1 MFISQPDITQNTDL
15 VNFTV
20 KVNGQEVQRGYRF
33 LRVEVSRGVNRIP
46 SAILVI
52 SDGDPSSQ
60 TFPASSSEVFIP
72 GNEIE
77 IMAGYHSELVRIF
90 KGIIISHGIKI
101 SNIHASQ
108 LVVECRDA
116 AFRLTVGRKTRLF
129 DDSADSDAIAS
140 ILTACNLQNDVAATT
155 DIHEKIVQYNA
166 TDWDFINMR
175 AEMNGM
181 FVFAN
186 DGSVE
191 VKRFDTSLEPVIPV
205 VFGANIIAFEAGIDA
220 RNQFNGVKS
229 QSWDSAGMQIF
240 EMDGT
245 AEGIAT
251 SGNFTPRQLSQVS
264 GLDFLILRHSGQ
276 ITENELK
283 AWSDAIL
290 TRSLLAMN
298 TGKITINGHASLK
311 PGDMISLNGLGSRF
325 NGNAPLSAVRHVIDE
340 GTWFTHLVYGVNFET
355 FAQRFKENLAENPA
369 SGLVPPVFGLQ
380 TGIVMKLE
388 NDPKSEYRIKV
399 KIPAFSMSDE
409 GLWARLATPVAGNG
423 YGFIFRPEIGSEVV
437 VGFMNDDPRNP
448 VVLGSMHSSWSPA
461 YDEATDD
468 NYIKTLITRGG
479 VKIQINDDRN
489 IVEVATPNGNS
500 LKMDESAGEVT
511 LNDNNNNQM
520 KFSADGIFLE
530 SGGNISIKSASGDI
544 SIEAINLN
552 LSATSSLKAEG
563 SAGLEATSSAVLK
576 IQGSIVQIN

>member
-1 MFISQPDITQNTDL
+1 MFISQPDITPNTDL

-20 KVNGQEVQRGYRF
+20 KVNGQEVQREFRF
-33 LRVEVSRGVNRIP
+33 LRIEVSRGVNRIP
-46 SAILVI
+46 AAILVI

-60 TFPASSSEVFIP
+60 NFPASSSEVFIP

-77 IMAGYHSELVRIF
+77 ILAGYHSELERIF
-90 KGIIISHGIKI
+90 KGIIISHGIKV
-101 SNIHASQ
+101 SEIHISQ
-108 LVVECRDA
+108 LVIECRDA

-140 ILTACNLQNDVAATT
+140 ILTACNLQNEVTATT
-155 DIHEKIVQYNA
+155 DTHEKIVQYNA

-181 FVFAN
+181 FVFAD
-186 DGSVE
+186 DGRVE
-191 VKRFDTSLEPVIPV
+191 VKRFDTSLEPVMPI
-205 VFGANIIAFEAGIDA
+205 VFGANLITFEAGIDT
-220 RNQFNGVKS
+220 RNQYNGVKS

-240 EMDGT
+240 EMEGE

-251 SGNFTPRQLSQVS
+251 PGNFTPAQLSQVS
-264 GLDFLILRHSGQ
+264 GLDFLTLRHSGQ
-276 ITENELK
+276 LTENELK

-298 TGKITINGHASLK
+298 TGKVTVNGHASLK
-311 PGDMISLNGLGSRF
+311 PGDMITLSGLGDRF

-340 GTWFTHLVYGVNFET
+340 GTWLTHLVYGVDFET
-355 FAQRFKENLAENPA
+355 FAQRFKVNLAENPA

-448 VVLGSMHSSWSPA
+448 VVLGSMHSSWNPA

-468 NYIKTLITRGG
+468 NYIKTFITTGG
-479 VKIQINDDRN
+479 VKIQIDDEKNR
-489 IVEVATPNGNS
+489 IEVATPNGNS
-500 LKMDESAGEVT
+500 FIMDEDAGEVT
-511 LNDNNNNQM
+511 LTDNNNNQM

-544 SIEAINLN
+544 SLEAMNLN
-552 LSATSSLKAEG
+552 LSAISSLKAEG

-576 IQGSIVQIN
+576 IKGSIVQIN